1 MVLCC
6 AVLCCFSL
14 SSSCV
19 YSSFTKNKW
28 KANAA
33 KGTGGGGS
41 LSSSSSAKC
50 QLEPRLKGLIEQLW
64 DENTIVEI
72 MKEQDVD
79 LEQMPLGKL
88 SKKSIDK
95 GHSILNRIRSILE
108 ENKTETSL
116 GTSNPVILKAKL
128 EAACTEFFSVIPS
141 PHPKMIMR
149 FSQLQKRVT
158 MLNIL
163 SDIALAQNLASRA
176 TGLKHHLDEKYE
188 TMGCDLKLLPRDD
201 PKWSDIKASL
211 DNTCTHKDRLTIMY
225 GYGKGLE
232 PPQLLDVFE
241 VNRKGEAERFKTHNS
256 LGNRKLL
263 WHGTNIAV
271 VVAICSTGLRI
282 MPHSGGRVG
291 RGIYFASENGKS
303 ANYVATASDG
313 TGIMFLC
320 ETVLGKEKHI
330 IHDDPE
336 LRRAPSGYNS
346 VVAQGHYEPDP
357 TGDVV
362 FSLDGKNVIL
372 PTATP
377 QKRSRYEHSDFT
389 STEYLVYNESQVR
402 LRYLLKL
409 KMPPKQ

>member
-1 MVLCC
+1 
-6 AVLCCFSL
+6 
-14 SSSCV
+14 
-19 YSSFTKNKW
+19 
-28 KANAA
+28 
-33 KGTGGGGS
+33 
-41 LSSSSSAKC
+41 
-50 QLEPRLKGLIEQLW
+50 
-64 DENTIVEI
+64 
-72 MKEQDVD
+72 
-79 LEQMPLGKL
+79 
-88 SKKSIDK
+88 
-95 GHSILNRIRSILE
+95 
-108 ENKTETSL
+108 
-116 GTSNPVILKAKL
+116 
-128 EAACTEFFSVIPS
+128 
-141 PHPKMIMR
+141 MIMR

-241 VNRKGEAERFKTHNS
+241 GNRKGEGERFKTHNS

-357 TGDVV
+357 T
-362 FSLDGKNVIL
+362 
-372 PTATP
+372 

-389 STEYLVYNESQVR
+389 STEYLVYNESQCFYH
-402 LRYLLKL
+402 LPMANALKL
-409 KMPPKQ
+409 LQRCFLNPSLSSRSKITVSAQVENATKAVGKEETLDLDV